1 MSDKETFVSE
11 LLLPSTHVLFDL
23 PSGTD
28 IIILDEKDLILEEN
42 DINLEENDINL
53 EENNIILEE
62 KDVTLEEKR
71 GLSENNNETQ
81 IEKVQYLCGLCSES
95 FKQLRYVRSHFA
107 EVHDQI
113 KPYECNICQ
122 VYFVEFRFIVFGS

>member
-1 MSDKETFVSE
+1 MSDKETFESE

-42 DINLEENDINL
+42 DINLEEN
-53 EENNIILEE
+53 NIILEE
-62 KDVTLEEKR
+62 KDVTLEEKG

>member
-1 MSDKETFVSE
+1 MSDIDTFVPE

-28 IIILDEKDLILEEN
+28 IIILDEKDLI
-42 DINLEENDINL
+42 LEENDINL